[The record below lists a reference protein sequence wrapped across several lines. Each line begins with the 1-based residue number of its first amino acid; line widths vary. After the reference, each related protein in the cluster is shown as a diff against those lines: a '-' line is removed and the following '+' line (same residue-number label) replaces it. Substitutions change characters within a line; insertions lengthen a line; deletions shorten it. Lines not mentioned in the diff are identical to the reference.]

1 MADHP
6 QGRSTFFTRL
16 LATALIA
23 VLPLLALQIHELVRQ
38 KRLDEAAVVA
48 QLQARVER
56 SSVGFEAAIARIE
69 NLVQFVA
76 TRPELQQLD
85 RERCGAL
92 VRGLAQID
100 PLLANVGAVDLEGRL
115 LCLAQQPSA
124 PQASYADAPWFAD
137 ALRGTAAG
145 ATHLGRPYVGDVTRK
160 WLVNLVR
167 PLHDPGGRRVG
178 MIAAAIDLQKVAERL
193 LSPSGLPQGSVMAL
207 IDADGRFLA
216 REPDLAGFAG
226 KPLPPALLEAAS
238 AAAGRPFS
246 GVAANRVHG
255 IFITSAALR
264 FGVRVGAGSPLA
276 EVVAK
281 GEQDFRRSLVVA
293 LGALALGA
301 LAAAFGARRLA
312 APLRSLAASAR
323 AQAAGDN
330 DARADETLPGEFH
343 TLAREF
349 NAMLD
354 ARKAGEASQRAQAA
368 AEAASEAKSEF
379 LAHMSHEIRTPM
391 NAIVGLT
398 ELTLRTPLTPQQAGY
413 LGKARQAADTLLA
426 LIDRILDFS
435 KIESGKLELDRSP
448 FLLDEVLDRVTVIVG
463 HRAQEK
469 GLEFLIGVAREVPQQ
484 LLGDGQRLTQ
494 VLVNLCGNAVKFT
507 ERGEVVLMVSCSAA
521 DASQATLRFSVRDTG
536 IGISAEHQARL
547 FQPFTQADASTAR
560 RFGGSGLGLVIS
572 RQLVE
577 LMGGHLALRSEPGH
591 GSEFIFDARFG
602 RATGALPAAAA
613 GAPTGAVAGLHVLV
627 VDDSATARELLVD
640 QLQALG
646 CSAEALPSA
655 DAALQR
661 LDDTTRPTPDL
672 VLLDWRMPEVD
683 GLEAARRIQARPAPA
698 PKLVLV
704 TAYGDDAIAQRA
716 REQGLDACL
725 AKPVSASTLLDTIQ
739 RVLGRAPV
747 AAPRAGAAEPADDPA
762 VLATLRG
769 RRALLVEDN
778 DFNQL
783 VAADLL
789 RGVAGMQVDIADSGA
804 EGLRRLEDG
813 AYDIVLMDVQMPG
826 MDGYE
831 TTRRLRA
838 MPAHAR
844 LPVVAM
850 TAHASPH
857 DRALCLAA
865 GMDDVVT
872 KPIDPGTLFAALARR
887 LGPPAAPLPDPGPAA
902 PAGVSIAQGL
912 RRCMGRAELY
922 RRVVQRYLQQWAQQ
936 REALR
941 TAAAAGDARALAE
954 TAHVLIAGAG
964 TVGADAL
971 AALARQLQDQA
982 AAGEP
987 AHWPALLE
995 AMEREG
1001 AAAEATLT
1009 AYLANDASAAAAG

>member
-124 PQASYADAPWFAD
+124 PQASYANAPWFAD

-255 IFITSAALR
+255 IFITSTALR

-354 ARKAGEASQRAQAA
+354 ARKAGEVSQRAQAA

-613 GAPTGAVAGLHVLV
+613 GAPTGTVAGLHVLV

-661 LDDTTRPTPDL
+661 LDDTARPTPDL

-725 AKPVSASTLLDTIQ
+725 AKHDPA
-739 RVLGRAPV
+739 
-747 AAPRAGAAEPADDPA
+747 RAGARARGRAARRRRRAGRRPRRAGHAARPARAAGGGQRLQPAGGRGPAARGGRHAGGHCRQRRRRPAPSRRRRLRHRADGRADARHGRLRDHAPPARHAGPCPPAGGGDDGPRQPA
-762 VLATLRG
+762 RPRAVSGGRHGRRGHQADRSGHAVRGAGAAAGPASRAAAGPRTGCPGRRVHCAGPAPLHGPGRAVPPRRPALPAAVGTTARGAAHGRGRG
-769 RRALLVEDN
+769 RRPRPGRDRPR
-778 DFNQL
+778 
-783 VAADLL
+783 AD
-789 RGVAGMQVDIADSGA
+789 RGGRHRG
-804 EGLRRLEDG
+804 RRCTG
-813 AYDIVLMDVQMPG
+813 
-826 MDGYE
+826 
-831 TTRRLRA
+831 RA
-838 MPAHAR
+838 
-844 LPVVAM
+844 
-850 TAHASPH
+850 
-857 DRALCLAA
+857 
-865 GMDDVVT
+865 
-872 KPIDPGTLFAALARR
+872 
-887 LGPPAAPLPDPGPAA
+887 GPAA
-902 PAGVSIAQGL
+902 AGPGRG
-912 RRCMGRAELY
+912 RRTCPL
-922 RRVVQRYLQQWAQQ
+922 
-936 REALR
+936 
-941 TAAAAGDARALAE
+941 
-954 TAHVLIAGAG
+954 AGAARSD
-964 TVGADAL
+964 GARRRRGRSHVDGL
-971 AALARQLQDQA
+971 
-982 AAGEP
+982 P
-987 AHWPALLE
+987 
-995 AMEREG
+995 RE
-1001 AAAEATLT
+1001 
-1009 AYLANDASAAAAG
+1009 